1 MDYKNSKV
9 LMSCETSE
17 FQTDKQ
23 LRVNQPDIVMTV
35 VIPVYSNIGKEH
47 EETENYQKLKEQLE
61 QMWRNSP
68 K

>member
-35 VIPVYSNIGKEH
+35 VIPVDNNIGKEH
-47 EETENYQKLKEQLE
+47 EETENYQKEQLE

>member
-35 VIPVYSNIGKEH
+35 VIPVDNNIGKEH

-61 QMWRNSP
+61 QMWRNSS

>member
-35 VIPVYSNIGKEH
+35 VIPVDNNIGKEH
-47 EETENYQKLKEQLE
+47 EETENYQKEQLE
-61 QMWRNSP
+61 QMWRNSS